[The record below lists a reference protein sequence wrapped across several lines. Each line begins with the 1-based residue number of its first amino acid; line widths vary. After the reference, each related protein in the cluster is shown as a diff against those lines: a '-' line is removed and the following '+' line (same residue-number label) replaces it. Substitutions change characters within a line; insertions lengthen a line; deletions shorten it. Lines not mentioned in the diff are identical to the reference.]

1 MLRRRNGNEPISA
14 LGLLTIDTG
23 KVYRTPTKWTSTG
36 RNAYYLAI
44 DYLTSYYLTMYTI
57 LIAGGTGFIGKHLS
71 SRLQADGHT
80 VRHLSRSR
88 RPDSP
93 YPTFQ
98 WDVRRGTIDDA
109 AFADV
114 DYVIN
119 LAGAGIVGARWTD
132 ARKAVIISSR
142 TESTRLLGNTM
153 VRLGVKPKLYLSSSA
168 VGFYGD
174 RGNELMAETSEP
186 GDGFL
191 SESCAAW
198 EDSAHEVEQ
207 MGFPTFINRTG
218 IVLHPEEG
226 ALEKM
231 LISMNI
237 NVSSYFGDGSQ
248 YYSWIHV
255 DDIVGIFV
263 HAIEHNLT
271 GIYNGVAP
279 NPVTNKVLAEELGP
293 AMGKMALVVPAPTF
307 AMKLAMGEMSHTVLD
322 SCKCSADKIIS
333 SGYTFA
339 HPELKG
345 ALKDLLG

>member
-1 MLRRRNGNEPISA
+1 MTDS
-14 LGLLTIDTG
+14 
-23 KVYRTPTKWTSTG
+23 S
-36 RNAYYLAI
+36 
-44 DYLTSYYLTMYTI
+44 STI

-71 SRLQADGHT
+71 RRLQSDGHT
-80 VRHLSRSR
+80 VRHLSRSE

-98 WDVRRGTIDDA
+98 WDVKAGTIDDA
-109 AFADV
+109 AFTDV
-114 DYVIN
+114 DYVVN

-132 ARKAVIISSR
+132 ARKRVIISSR
-142 TESTRLLGNTM
+142 TESTLLLGETM
-153 VRLGVKPKLYLSSSA
+153 VRLGLKPKLYLSSSA

-174 RGNELMAETSEP
+174 RGSELMTETSEP

-191 SESCAAW
+191 SESCVAW
-198 EDSAHEVEQ
+198 ENSVHEVEK
-207 MGFPTFINRTG
+207 MGFKTFINRTG

-231 LISMNI
+231 LISMNV

-248 YYSWIHV
+248 YYSWVHV

-263 HAIEHNLT
+263 HAIENNLT
-271 GIYNGVAP
+271 GIHNGVAP
-279 NPVTNKVLAEELGP
+279 NPETNKTLAEALGP
-293 AMGKMALVVPAPTF
+293 AMGKTALVVPAPSF

-322 SCKCSADKIIS
+322 SCKCSAEKITKA
-333 SGYTFA
+333 GYTFA
-339 HPELKG
+339 HPELEG

>member
-1 MLRRRNGNEPISA
+1 MTNS
-14 LGLLTIDTG
+14 
-23 KVYRTPTKWTSTG
+23 
-36 RNAYYLAI
+36 
-44 DYLTSYYLTMYTI
+44 TI

-71 SRLQADGHT
+71 RRLKSDGHT
-80 VRHLSRSR
+80 VRHLSRSK

-98 WDVRRGTIDDA
+98 WDVKAGTIDEA

-114 DYVIN
+114 DYVVN

-132 ARKAVIISSR
+132 ARKAIIISSR
-142 TESTRLLGNTM
+142 TESTRLLGETM
-153 VRLGVKPKLYLSSSA
+153 LRLGVHPKLYLSSGA
-168 VGFYGD
+168 IGYYGD
-174 RGNELMAETSEP
+174 RGSELMTETAAP

-191 SESCAAW
+191 SESCVAW
-198 EDSAHEVEQ
+198 ENSVHAVEK
-207 MGFPTFINRTG
+207 MGFKTFINRTG

-231 LISMNI
+231 LISMNV

-248 YYSWIHV
+248 FYSWIHV

-263 HAIEHNLT
+263 HAMENNLT

-279 NPVTNKVLAEELGP
+279 HPVTNKVLAEQLGP
-293 AMGKMALVVPAPTF
+293 AMGKRALVVPAPAF

-322 SCKCSADKIIS
+322 SCKCSAQKIS
-333 SGYTFA
+333 DTGYTFA
-339 HPELKG
+339 HPELDG
-345 ALKDLLG
+345 ALEDLLG

>member
-1 MLRRRNGNEPISA
+1 MAPS
-14 LGLLTIDTG
+14 
-23 KVYRTPTKWTSTG
+23 
-36 RNAYYLAI
+36 
-44 DYLTSYYLTMYTI
+44 TI

-71 SRLQADGHT
+71 RRLKSDGHI
-80 VRHLSRSR
+80 VRHLSRSK

-98 WDVRRGTIDDA
+98 WDVRAGTIEDA

-119 LAGAGIVGARWTD
+119 LAGAGIVGARWTR
-132 ARKAVIISSR
+132 ARKEVIINSR

-153 VRLGVKPKLYLSSSA
+153 VRLGVKPRLYLSSSA
-168 VGFYGD
+168 IGFYGD
-174 RGNELMAETSEP
+174 RGGEVMNEDAEP

-191 SESCAAW
+191 SESCVAW
-198 EDSAHEVEQ
+198 EDSVHEVEK

-218 IVLHPEEG
+218 IVLHPDEG

-231 LISMNI
+231 LLSMNV
-237 NVSSYFGDGSQ
+237 NVSTYFGDGSQ

-263 HAIEHNLT
+263 HALENNLT
-271 GIYNGVAP
+271 GIHNGVAP
-279 NPVTNKVLAEELGP
+279 NPVTNKELAGELGP
-293 AMGKMALVVPAPTF
+293 AMGKTALVIPAPAF

-322 SCKCSADKIIS
+322 SCKCSAEKIIRA
-333 SGYTFA
+333 GYQFA

-345 ALKDLLG
+345 ALKDLLN